1 MRFGGTPRPNFVHPW
16 TNSPRTLWDKFFARR
31 QSDWPAAWTL
41 QSDPMVRDIEFLN
54 AERTKAIVMT
64 GTRGS
69 GTAVI
74 VEKPGSTWIRV
85 EILYTWD
92 T

>member
-1 MRFGGTPRPNFVHPW
+1 
-16 TNSPRTLWDKFFARR
+16 
-31 QSDWPAAWTL
+31 
-41 QSDPMVRDIEFLN
+41 MVRDIEFLN